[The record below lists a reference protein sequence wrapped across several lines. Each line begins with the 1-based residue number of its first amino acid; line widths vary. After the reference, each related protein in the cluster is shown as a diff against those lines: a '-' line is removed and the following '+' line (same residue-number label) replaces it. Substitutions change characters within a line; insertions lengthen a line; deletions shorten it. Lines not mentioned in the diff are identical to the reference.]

1 MRPARTP
8 TPCPSLLTLWT
19 KLVDHSGTAHW
30 TCGVAAGR
38 WSWHQKQDQREL
50 SPSAKGSGSSVWCT
64 LVAVMPPP
72 RSPTSDVGLGAV
84 LSQEG
89 AGGEIVVAYYTRSL
103 SCPER
108 NYCVTQREP
117 LPLRPALPPTDGSA
131 FKWPVGLRPCRITI
145 SMSSTEHGACTIKQ
159 SCGPLNLPRQRQEQ
173 AGRQQKRGYDL
184 RCQGRS
190 FAPGGG
196 CGSTTQPGKGSLS
209 LTDHPVGETL

>member
-38 WSWHQKQDQREL
+38 WSLHQKQEQREL
-50 SPSAKGSGSSVWCT
+50 SPSVKGSGSSVWCT
-64 LVAVMPPP
+64 LVSVMPPP

-103 SCPER
+103 SCPEC
-108 NYCVTQREP
+108 NYCVTQCEP

-131 FKWPVGLRPCRITI
+131 SRSLRVKWPIGLSPCRITF
-145 SMSSTEHGACTIKQ
+145 SRSSTEQGTCTIKQ
-159 SCGPLNLPRQRQEQ
+159 SFGPL
-173 AGRQQKRGYDL
+173 
-184 RCQGRS
+184 
-190 FAPGGG
+190 
-196 CGSTTQPGKGSLS
+196 
-209 LTDHPVGETL
+209 